1 MSFAEAEQAE
11 VAEGGDS
18 STPPGVEADLA
29 GAAKEQAEEPASQPD
44 LLGALARDT

>member
-1 MSFAEAEQAE
+1 MSLAEAEQAE
-11 VAEGGDS
+11 VAGGGDDS

-29 GAAKEQAEEPASQPD
+29 GAAKEREEPASQPD